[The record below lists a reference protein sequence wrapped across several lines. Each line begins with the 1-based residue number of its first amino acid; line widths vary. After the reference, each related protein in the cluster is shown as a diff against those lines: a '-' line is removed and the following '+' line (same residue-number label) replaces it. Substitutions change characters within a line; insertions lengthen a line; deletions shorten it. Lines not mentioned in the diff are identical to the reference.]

1 MPTLNL
7 AYIAE
12 LVFKYVRKI
21 AYLLLLS
28 SFWLAISTMWASFV
42 TAFLYFYNK
51 TQDVLNMIGT
61 SGSGYSDLL
70 DKMFGF
76 LHCIGVLDA
85 FRDSE
90 PVILS
95 AITFL
100 FARILF
106 NVTLKSWRYFIDS
119 VKPLVN

>member
-1 MPTLNL
+1 MPVINL
-7 AYIAE
+7 PYVVELALKYI
-12 LVFKYVRKI
+12 RKI
-21 AYLLLLS
+21 AYLLLLV
-28 SFWLAISTMWASFV
+28 SFWLAITTMWASFV
-42 TAFLYFYNK
+42 TAFSYFYNK
-51 TQDVLNMIGT
+51 TQDVLNMISSGG
-61 SGSGYSDLL
+61 SGSSDLL

-100 FARILF
+100 FGRILF
-106 NVTLKSWRYFIDS
+106 NVTLKSWQFFIDS